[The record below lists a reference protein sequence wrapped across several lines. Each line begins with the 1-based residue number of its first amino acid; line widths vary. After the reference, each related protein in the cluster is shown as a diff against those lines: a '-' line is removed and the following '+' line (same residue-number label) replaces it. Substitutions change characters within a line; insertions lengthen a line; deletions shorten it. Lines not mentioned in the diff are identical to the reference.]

1 LTKDNISIGI
11 FSFRLFILFLN
22 VLIIGAKYIMEIMGD
37 RAEPWPTPTLVL
49 NGREE
54 KLFQVYVVEKFE

>member
-1 LTKDNISIGI
+1 MSVGI

-22 VLIIGAKYIMEIMGD
+22 VLIIGAKYIAEMMGD

-49 NGREE
+49 NDGE
-54 KLFQVYVVEKFE
+54 KKPFQVYIVEQFE